1 MKMYKLLSLFLFMV
15 LSLTHSYAQIPE
27 PYLYYDFED
36 AAGSTSVIDSSG
48 NDREG
53 AVTGAVSYTHLT
65 LPTKRIV

>member
-1 MKMYKLLSLFLFMV
+1 MV
-15 LSLTHSYAQIPE
+15 LSLAHSYAQIPT

-53 AVTGAVSYTHLT
+53 AVTGDIQFGEEGAPQGST
-65 LPTKRIV
+65 PGAGAAFS